1 MPDNVNSI
9 IAIPGSFRDPDGRV
23 FLRENILYRSVAFS
37 YKENYLQLIRSGL
50 YSKLTALGFLI
61 HHDEVDV
68 SPDAT
73 EYFKLLKPKRIKFIS
88 YPYEWSFNQLKD
100 AAFLVLEIQRIAL
113 AHGMTLKDSS
123 AFNIQFNEGKPVLI
137 DTLSFEICK
146 EGEPWVAYKQFCQHF
161 LAPLALMSF
170 KDPRLIQL
178 FKNNLDGIPLDLAA
192 SLLPA
197 GSRFNTGILI
207 HIHLHLVGQNKF
219 SEKKIDR
226 NSGKKKFSRNAF
238 SGLVESLGKAIAGL
252 RSPGHVA
259 SWYNYYADIELP
271 GAYIPEK
278 IKMVN
283 NYCEQVSPHCVWDLG
298 ANTGV
303 FSKLDSLKNSFVV
316 SMDSSYECVDKIYTD
331 CRENG
336 STNILPLVIDVM
348 NPSPGLGW
356 ENKERDPVFK
366 RGAADLVM
374 ALALVHHLA
383 ITNNLPLNRIASF
396 FNDIT
401 KHLVIEFVP
410 KEDANAQK
418 LFRSKADIIP
428 DYTVENFEAEFS
440 NYFAIKEKIKLAGT
454 ERVLYLMRRI
464 TD

>member
-1 MPDNVNSI
+1 MPDDTNSI

-23 FLRENILYRSVAFS
+23 FLRENILYRSVAYS

-50 YSKLTALGFLI
+50 YSKLTTLGFLI

-68 SPDAT
+68 SQSNAGC
-73 EYFKLLKPKRIKFIS
+73 FKLLKPARIKFVS
-88 YPYEWSFNQLKD
+88 YPYEWSFNQLRD
-100 AAFLVLEIQRIAL
+100 AALLVLEIQKIAL
-113 AHGMTLKDSS
+113 EHGMILKDSS

-137 DTLSFEICK
+137 DTLSFEIYK

-170 KDPRLIQL
+170 KDTRLNEL
-178 FKNNLDGIPLDLAA
+178 FKSNLDGIPLDLAA
-192 SLLPA
+192 SLLPTR
-197 GSRFNTGILI
+197 SRLSTGILI
-207 HIHLHLVGQNKF
+207 HIHLHSVGQKKF
-219 SEKKIDR
+219 SDKMINR

-238 SGLVESLGKAIAGL
+238 SGLIESLGKTITGL
-252 RSPGHVA
+252 RSPKHVA

-271 GAYIPEK
+271 GAYISEK

-283 NYCEQVSPHCVWDLG
+283 NYCAQVGPHFVWDLG

-303 FSKLDSLKNSFVV
+303 FSKLDSLKKSFVV
-316 SMDSSYECVDKIYTD
+316 SMDSSHECVDKIYTD

-336 STNILPLVIDVM
+336 RTNILPLLIDVM
-348 NPSPGLGW
+348 NPSPALGW
-356 ENKERDPVFK
+356 ENKERDPLFK
-366 RGAADLVM
+366 RGKADLVM
-374 ALALVHHLA
+374 ALALIHHLA

-396 FNDIT
+396 FNDIA

-410 KEDANAQK
+410 KEDSNAQK
-418 LFRSKADIIP
+418 LLRSKADIFP
-428 DYTVENFEAEFS
+428 DYTPEKFEAEFS
-440 NYFAIKEKIKLAGT
+440 NYFAIKERTKLAGT